1 MTMELKGPS
10 PWLLNAPTLTLK
22 GEKGG
27 IVSLRKTYRATVGED
42 ITARVHVTV
51 PFGRKAMM

>member
-10 PWLLNAPTLTLK
+10 PRLLKAPTLTSK

-27 IVSLRKTYRATVGED
+27 IVSLRKTYRATMGED
-42 ITARVHVTV
+42 ITARVQVTV
-51 PFGRKAMM
+51 PIGRKAMM